1 MICKYLEQNVL
12 FPNDLN
18 WVQHLVSR
26 MDLWLRNVPK
36 EKKKV
41 PRNCDF
47 LDADDVVVVIA
58 LVLKASRMS
67 NEFEKC
73 KLKIISYH
81 FDLNF

>member
-1 MICKYLEQNVL
+1 MCQ
-12 FPNDLN
+12 
-18 WVQHLVSR
+18 
-26 MDLWLRNVPK
+26 
-36 EKKKV
+36 KKKKRLQDFFF
-41 PRNCDF
+41 PKLNMQNCDF

-58 LVLKASRMS
+58 LVLKASRMT